1 MAFDTIILRREWE
14 NSSSAAVPFF
24 WVCFQMEHES
34 EIWLLFSSWFY
45 TTDLSRAF
53 CLSETFIVPPC
64 LSVALF
70 LPFADLCRF
79 IVFHIPEPCLAIPF
93 RYLSCCQQ
101 GFFFFFLSARFYHSK
116 HRETLMS
123 VLLNQIK
130 CYSYAVTFGELCDVQ
145 GKGDK
150 MSGWWTRECGSRYFE
165 TFDLALRPC
174 EGSQINLCFWYKNN
188 KNLHV
193 KLYATYL
200 KKSLGDFQQHLL
212 YNRIKMKLRPN
223 ST

>member
-93 RYLSCCQQ
+93 PYLSCCQQ
-101 GFFFFFLSARFYHSK
+101 GFFFFFFCQPGFITANTEKPWCLCCWIKSSA
-116 HRETLMS
+116 TLMLWPSESCVMFRVKGTKCQGGGPGS
-123 VLLNQIK
+123 VAADI
-130 CYSYAVTFGELCDVQ
+130 
-145 GKGDK
+145 
-150 MSGWWTRECGSRYFE
+150 
-165 TFDLALRPC
+165 
-174 EGSQINLCFWYKNN
+174 
-188 KNLHV
+188 
-193 KLYATYL
+193 L
-200 KKSLGDFQQHLL
+200 KPLTWH
-212 YNRIKMKLRPN
+212 
-223 ST
+223 

>member
-101 GFFFFFLSARFYHSK
+101 GFFFFFFVSQVLSQQTQRNPDVCVVESNQ
-116 HRETLMS
+116 
-123 VLLNQIK
+123 VLLL
-130 CYSYAVTFGELCDVQ
+130 CCDLRRAVWC
-145 GKGDK
+145 
-150 MSGWWTRECGSRYFE
+150 SG
-165 TFDLALRPC
+165 
-174 EGSQINLCFWYKNN
+174 
-188 KNLHV
+188 
-193 KLYATYL
+193 
-200 KKSLGDFQQHLL
+200 
-212 YNRIKMKLRPN
+212 
-223 ST
+223 